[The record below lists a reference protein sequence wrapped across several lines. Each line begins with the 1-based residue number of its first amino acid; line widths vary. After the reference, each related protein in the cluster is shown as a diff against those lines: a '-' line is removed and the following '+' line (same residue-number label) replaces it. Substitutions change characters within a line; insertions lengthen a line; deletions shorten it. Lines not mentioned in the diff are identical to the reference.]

1 MKVIV
6 VTGNIGSGKSLVSS
20 MLEDRGV
27 PVYDCDS
34 KAKALYKTHPELAAL
49 LRDDLF
55 VNKAALSAL
64 ENALFPVLM
73 DDFRAWAAG
82 CAAEVVA
89 IESATILQKPFFDGL
104 GDYVIWVSADREVR
118 LERIMARGGISRQSA
133 LERMELQG
141 DESKNP
147 RVSVV
152 IENNGSVEE
161 LALKVENF
169 LKTI

>member
-1 MKVIV
+1 MRVIV
-6 VTGNIGSGKSLVSS
+6 VTGNIGSGKSLVSHI
-20 MLEDRGV
+20 LKDRGV

-34 KAKALYKTHPELAAL
+34 KAKDLYKTHPEFAAL

-55 VNKAALSAL
+55 VNKAALTSL
-64 ENALFPVLM
+64 ENALFPVLL
-73 DDFRAWAAG
+73 DDFRVWSAA
-82 CAAEVVA
+82 CATDLVA
-89 IESATILQKPFFDGL
+89 IESATILQKAFFDGL
-104 GDYVIWVSADREVR
+104 GDYVIWVSASRNVR
-118 LERIMARGGISRQSA
+118 LERILERGGITRESA
-133 LERMELQG
+133 LERMALQS

-161 LALKVENF
+161 LTLKVDNF

>member
-6 VTGNIGSGKSLVSS
+6 VTGNIGSGKSLVSRI
-20 MLEDRGV
+20 LQDGGV

-82 CAAEVVA
+82 CTADVVA
-89 IESATILQKPFFDGL
+89 MESATILQKPFFDAV

-118 LERIMARGGISRQSA
+118 LERIMARGGMTRQSA
-133 LERMELQG
+133 MERMELQS
-141 DESKNP
+141 DESGNP